1 MNNIDLRE
9 LLIKKHALDVSAH
22 TIKGLI
28 MIMDITNIN
37 CAHEA
42 VTIERLDRDTFEMRF
57 LGTNENLIFKRESQD
72 SNYFA
77 AVLA

>member
-1 MNNIDLRE
+1 MNNVGLKE
-9 LLIKKHALDVSAH
+9 YLIKKHALDVSAH

-28 MIMDITNIN
+28 TIMDITNID
-37 CAHEA
+37 CDREA
-42 VTIERLDRDTFEMRF
+42 VTIERLDRDTFKMRF
-57 LGTNENLIFKRESQD
+57 LGTNENIIFKRESED